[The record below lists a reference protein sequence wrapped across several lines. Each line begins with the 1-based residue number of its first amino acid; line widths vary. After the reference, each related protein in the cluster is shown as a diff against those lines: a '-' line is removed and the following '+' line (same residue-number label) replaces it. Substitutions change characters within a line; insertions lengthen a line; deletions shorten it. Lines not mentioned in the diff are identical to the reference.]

1 MCGMN
6 TNTDRRDAITAEREA
21 MRNAIFTFGCY
32 SPDMTFTLAD
42 VVKAFGFRRDRAW
55 LRIQELKRQKL
66 ITTLPTTKDRNAQ
79 YRIATLEDK

>member
-66 ITTLPTTKDRNAQ
+66 VTKLPTTKDRNAQ
-79 YRIATLEDK
+79 YRIATEDK